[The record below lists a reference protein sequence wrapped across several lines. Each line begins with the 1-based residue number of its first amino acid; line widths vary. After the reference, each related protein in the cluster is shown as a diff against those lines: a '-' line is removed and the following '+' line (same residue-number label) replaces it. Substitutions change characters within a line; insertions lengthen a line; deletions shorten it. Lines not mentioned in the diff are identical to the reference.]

1 MDYVKTVF
9 RFLWKAINFSRNLI
23 LNLIF
28 FGILFAVIFSIEENE
43 QTHAMVAQDSALVLN
58 LSGILVEEKRY
69 VDPVEAAFSD
79 FSDDK
84 EPAEILVDD
93 VVEAIKNAA
102 DDSRIK
108 VIVLDLKSLHRA
120 HLDKLKSI
128 GVALNDFKAQGKQ
141 VIAYGDYYSQ
151 AQYYLASYADE
162 VVLHPY
168 GGVSID
174 GFGVYPIYFKDAL
187 DKLSITQHVFRV
199 GTYKSAVEPFIRND
213 MSEAAKEANRL
224 WLGEL
229 WSHYKNDVSLN
240 RKFDQSNF
248 DETLDTFVEKL
259 EQTQGDFAQY
269 ALQNKWVDKLAT
281 RQELTE
287 ELIGLVG
294 EDDKTKSFNRI
305 AFQDYLDLTRL
316 NQFDVPMGDK
326 VAVVVAKGSIMD
338 GKQRAGEIGGDS
350 TAALLKK
357 ARLDDKV
364 KAVVLRIDSGGGSMF
379 ASEIIRNE
387 VLAIKAAGKPVVAS
401 MGSVAASGGYWIAAS
416 ANEIWASENTV
427 TGSIGVF
434 GTIMT
439 IENSLKKLGIYSD
452 GVGTT
457 ELQGS
462 SFTRGIDPKMVNV
475 IQKGV
480 ENAYDKF
487 ITVVSNSRNIPKEKV
502 NEIAQG
508 RVWLAPQALEF
519 GLVDKLGT
527 KDDAIEAA
535 AALAN
540 LDHYDVEVVE
550 HDLTEQEKLIQKIFG
565 VASVKSLMGGVYSS
579 IADSTALSGL
589 IGMAQDTLNTQT
601 KLIKQYND
609 PNGVYSRCIY
619 CESVQ

>member
-1 MDYVKTVF
+1 
-9 RFLWKAINFSRNLI
+9 
-23 LNLIF
+23 
-28 FGILFAVIFSIEENE
+28 
-43 QTHAMVAQDSALVLN
+43 
-58 LSGILVEEKRY
+58 
-69 VDPVEAAFSD
+69 
-79 FSDDK
+79 
-84 EPAEILVDD
+84 
-93 VVEAIKNAA
+93 
-102 DDSRIK
+102 
-108 VIVLDLKSLHRA
+108 
-120 HLDKLKSI
+120 
-128 GVALNDFKAQGKQ
+128 
-141 VIAYGDYYSQ
+141 
-151 AQYYLASYADE
+151 
-162 VVLHPY
+162 
-168 GGVSID
+168 
-174 GFGVYPIYFKDAL
+174 
-187 DKLSITQHVFRV
+187 
-199 GTYKSAVEPFIRND
+199 
-213 MSEAAKEANRL
+213 
-224 WLGEL
+224 
-229 WSHYKNDVSLN
+229 
-240 RKFDQSNF
+240 
-248 DETLDTFVEKL
+248 
-259 EQTQGDFAQY
+259 
-269 ALQNKWVDKLAT
+269 
-281 RQELTE
+281 LTE

-387 VLAIKAAGKPVVAS
+387 VLAIKAAGKPIVAS

-416 ANEIWASENTV
+416 ANEIWASENTI

-462 SFTRGIDPKMVNV
+462 SFTRGIDPKMANV

-579 IADSTALSGL
+579 IADSTTLSGL